1 MNEEGML
8 KPALIGGILLGVLS
22 SIPVVKCCCC
32 AWIIAGGALAAYV
45 YIRETRNRV
54 TLGRGVLLGLLT
66 GAFGSIINIL
76 FELPRLLI
84 SKVPMSEQFN
94 KAIEQVPNLPA
105 ETRQMVSA
113 MMAREGMMGFLIAL
127 SFVFMFIGYCLL
139 AMLGGAIGVAL
150 FEKRAPV
157 SETQDVQTYEPP
169 ENEPPANLPPPPP
182 PPPPNEP

>member
-22 SIPVVKCCCC
+22 SLPVVKCCCC
-32 AWIIAGGALAAYV
+32 AWVIGGGALAAYV
-45 YIRETRNRV
+45 YIRETKTRV

-84 SKVPMSEQFN
+84 SKVPLSEQFG
-94 KAIEQVPNLPA
+94 KTIDQLPNLPA
-105 ETRQMVSA
+105 ETKQMVSA
-113 MMAREGMMGFLIAL
+113 MMAREGMTGFLLAL
-127 SFVFMFIGYCLL
+127 SFIFMFIGYCLL

-157 SETQDVQTYEPP
+157 SETQDVEKYEPP
-169 ENEPPANLPPPPP
+169 ANEPPANLPPPPS
-182 PPPPNEP
+182 EP

>member
-22 SIPVVKCCCC
+22 SLPVVKCCCC
-32 AWIIAGGALAAYV
+32 AWIIGGGVLAAYV
-45 YIRETRNRV
+45 YIRETRSRV

-76 FELPRLLI
+76 FELPKLLI
-84 SKVPMSEQFN
+84 SKVPIADQFG

-105 ETRQMVSA
+105 ETKQMVSA
-113 MMAREGMMGFLIAL
+113 MMAKEGMMAFLFVS
-127 SFVFMFIGYCLL
+127 SFICIFVGYCLL

-157 SETQDVQTYEPP
+157 SETQDAQRY
-169 ENEPPANLPPPPP
+169 EPPANLPPPPP
-182 PPPPNEP
+182 PPPPSEP